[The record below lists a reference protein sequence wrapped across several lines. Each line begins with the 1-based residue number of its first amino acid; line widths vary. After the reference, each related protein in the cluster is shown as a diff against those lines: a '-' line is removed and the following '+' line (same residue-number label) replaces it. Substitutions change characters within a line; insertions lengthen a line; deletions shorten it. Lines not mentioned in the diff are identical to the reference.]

1 MKTLNENFVISTSVY
16 SEAMKEM
23 QKRKTFTESEI
34 DDIFNNCIDLSC
46 PLIPLDADHNIIFP
60 LQRKYA
66 RKFKISQRE
75 GILMTE
81 TRNEINPNVETP
93 ENLSFGEMLD
103 QRFQFV
109 YFTGDLRTLR
119 KYQTHV
125 FLFNVEFLEQL
136 IEKFK

>member
-1 MKTLNENFVISTSVY
+1 MNTLNENFVISTSVY
-16 SEAMKEM
+16 LEAMKEM
-23 QKRKTFTESEI
+23 QRRKNFTESEI
-34 DDIFNNCIDLSC
+34 DDIFNECIHLSC

-81 TRNEINPNVETP
+81 TRKEINPNVEIP
-93 ENLSFGEMLD
+93 DNLSFGEMLD
-103 QRFQFV
+103 QRFQLV

-125 FLFNVEFLEQL
+125 FLFNTKFLEKL
-136 IEKFK
+136 IKKFK